1 MVLRRINSQRESSS
15 RFSGQ
20 ILALLR
26 SLKATACPWATGPCS
41 CSRTKM
47 WTATQSLGGGA
58 CVRNLALQVSILG
71 EPHGFDRLPYV
82 RLMMLRLELRFG
94 PCSAAPSGPASPL
107 VVWCLTRLKTAC
119 GRQLDRLAAICGHV
133 DLPGKPRTSSA
144 PSIPTSSTDVEH
156 GEIRPGGDLRVES
169 LLPGRNHGSSE

>member
-1 MVLRRINSQRESSS
+1 M
-15 RFSGQ
+15 
-20 ILALLR
+20 
-26 SLKATACPWATGPCS
+26 
-41 CSRTKM
+41 
-47 WTATQSLGGGA
+47 SLGNRPMLLFPHQNVDGHPVPRGGA
-58 CVRNLALQVSILG
+58 CARNLALQVSILA
-71 EPHGFDRLPYV
+71 EPHGSDRLPYV

-94 PCSAAPSGPASPL
+94 PCSAGPSGPASPL

-119 GRQLDRLAAICGHV
+119 WRQLDRLAAIYRHA

-169 LLPGRNHGSSE
+169 LLPGRNHGSSEQVFDQMDASQNRPCESSNYHIIP